1 MKTAKFVFSILGVAL
16 ATLSFGQLLSLHE
29 NNSAFDLDMARFM
42 EIEYEQKN
50 ELEDEVLFYTS
61 GYNAENGR
69 TIYWINH
76 RPFNSKHAATYITP
90 LESRAYFS
98 RKVEAL
104 YEEIPLV
111 EAWMTTPFESS
122 LEDSELR
129 VEEWMIT
136 PFEIG
141 LNEDTLEIEPWMTED
156 WI

>member
-1 MKTAKFVFSILGVAL
+1 MKTAKLVLSILGVAL

-29 NNSAFDLDMARFM
+29 NNSAFDLNLARFM
-42 EIEYEQKN
+42 ETEYELKN
-50 ELEDEVLFYTS
+50 ELENEVLFYTS
-61 GYNAENGR
+61 EYNAENGR
-69 TIYWINH
+69 TIHWINH
-76 RPFNSKHAATYITP
+76 KPIKHSLSATYITP

-104 YEEIPLV
+104 YEEIPVV

-122 LEDSELR
+122 FEDSELR
-129 VEEWMIT
+129 IEEWMIT

-141 LNEDTLEIEPWMTED
+141 LNEETLEIEPWMTED